1 MTATEQFVHSLAR
14 LKKSELSRL
23 RPLAGKGLHETV
35 EGFDL
40 VTQLWRP
47 LLRNPGVIPERETA
61 WLIAKVYASR
71 PIPHSPGKTLAEQL
85 RRCQPTEERAR
96 RRFRQSFDELLASPI
111 HQIEPAL
118 RWALDQ
124 IDSAGLTFDW
134 AQLTDDL
141 SIWERETTRL
151 TWARQFLK
159 PQ

>member
-1 MTATEQFVHSLAR
+1 MTPTGQFIRSLVR

-23 RPLAGKGLHETV
+23 RTLAGKGLHETV

-47 LLRNPGVIPERETA
+47 LLGNPGKIPERETA
-61 WLIAKVYASR
+61 WLIAKVYCSL
-71 PIPHSPGKTLAEQL
+71 PIPHSPGKTLADQL

-96 RRFRQSFDELLASPI
+96 RRFRQKFDELIASPL

-124 IDSAGLTFDW
+124 TASAGLALDW

-141 SIWERETTRL
+141 STWERENTRL